1 MSFRFQF
8 SSNFD
13 ILFFVALTISRPI
26 DRSIRKD
33 DTMIRNESVKKKLF
47 DILNDD
53 ELENAC
59 LEDMSEEFEK
69 LSLDPPRRDLQTLN
83 SFSSSSDDALY
94 SSPPNE
100 LHQLPLPMPP
110 PLLSSSSCDEIL
122 SSNTNNTT
130 ERYLG
135 RSRLITTSLD
145 KIPMNHHQTYD
156 PSSSSTYLLR
166 STYER
171 SRPSWYTSPSPQWR
185 TDDQL
190 PMISILKEYA
200 SQNNDHRLGIHPNR
214 LLSTKVTDYDI
225 NLPNSTHHRKEQKH
239 ISYSLLNTSS
249 TLVDNSPAVLP
260 IIQDKSSSL
269 LMFI

>member
-1 MSFRFQF
+1 MRR
-8 SSNFD
+8 
-13 ILFFVALTISRPI
+13 TI
-26 DRSIRKD
+26 DRTIRKE

-69 LSLDPPRRDLQTLN
+69 LSLDHPRRDLPILN

-100 LHQLPLPMPP
+100 PHHLPLPMVP
-110 PLLSSSSCDEIL
+110 PLSSSCDEIL
-122 SSNTNNTT
+122 SSNPNNTI
-130 ERYLG
+130 ERYFG

-145 KIPMNHHQTYD
+145 KIPMNNHHAYDQT
-156 PSSSSTYLLR
+156 SSTCHLQP
-166 STYER
+166 SYER

-190 PMISILKEYA
+190 SMISILNEYPLEY
-200 SQNNDHRLGIHPNR
+200 NDHRNGMNPNR
-214 LLSTKVTDYDI
+214 LLNPKVSSYDVKENKNI
-225 NLPNSTHHRKEQKH
+225 PKSTHHYHRKEHKH
-239 ISYSLLNTSS
+239 ISYSLMNTSTS
-249 TLVDNSPAVLP
+249 LVDNTPTVLP
-260 IIQDKSSSL
+260 IIQDKSSNL